1 MSTRRQLLAGGA
13 ALLGAALLPR
23 AIAQAGTRVLTAT
36 DVHVKDYPTVAAVRW
51 IGEQIRAAL

>member
-23 AIAQAGTRVLTAT
+23 AVAQDGTRVLTAT

-51 IGEQIRAAL
+51 RG